1 MPDGFHLSVMVI
13 RAVARSEYRAVG
25 ELFELP
31 ADEHTARI
39 DSERRVMTEVSQKLS
54 TATDSEP
61 WPEVASV
68 PSGPVA
74 AASAVVADRLLRRA
88 VAHLPVRII
97 YADGT
102 VVGAGDA
109 SAPVLVIS
117 RPDRLARRM
126 GRDGLI
132 GFGESYMAGEWES
145 TDLVGLLAVIAPA
158 LRDLMPRELRW
169 LRPIIVASQAR
180 SSRPS
185 PEQERRNVA
194 AHYDDL
200 STDLFAEFLDETMT
214 YSGAVFDR
222 LPASWPDLAEAQRH
236 KIDQVLDAA
245 GVAPGTRLLEI
256 GPGWGELAI
265 RAAARGA
272 SVRAITP
279 SERQMWLARQRVVA
293 AGQSDRVHVE
303 LCDYR
308 DIDGCYDAVISLEMV
323 EAVGYRSWPDYFHA
337 LDRLVKPG
345 GTAVVQAITMPHSQ
359 MLASRNSQTW
369 TQRYIFPGG
378 LIPSVKALL
387 EITERRT
394 TLRPVDMISL
404 REHYAETLRLWRER
418 FMQRRKTLGHIGFDE
433 VFVRMW
439 ELYLADREAGF
450 RSGQL
455 NVYQWT
461 FVNKAA
467 P

>member
-1 MPDGFHLSVMVI
+1 
-13 RAVARSEYRAVG
+13 VG

-31 ADEHTARI
+31 AEEHAARI
-39 DSERRVMTEVSQKLS
+39 DSERRVMTEASQKLS

-68 PSGPVA
+68 PSGPLA
-74 AASAVVADRLLRRA
+74 AASAAVADRLLRRA
-88 VAHLPVRII
+88 VAGLPVRVV
-97 YADGT
+97 YPDGT
-102 VVGAGDA
+102 VIGAGDA
-109 SAPVLVIS
+109 SAPVLAII

-132 GFGESYMAGEWES
+132 GFGESYMAGEWQS
-145 TDLVGLLAVIAPA
+145 TDLVAALAVVAPA

-169 LRPIIVASQAR
+169 LRPIIVASQPR

-185 PEQERRNVA
+185 REQEQRNVA

-245 GVAPGTRLLEI
+245 GVGAGTRLLEI

-272 SVRAITP
+272 YVRAITP
-279 SERQMWLARQRVVA
+279 SERQVWLARQRVVA

-323 EAVGYRSWPDYFHA
+323 EAVGYRSWPDYFRA
-337 LDRLVKPG
+337 VERLVKPG
-345 GTAVVQAITMPHSQ
+345 GAAVLQAITMPHSQ

-378 LIPSVKALL
+378 LIPSVKAVL

-394 TLRPVDMISL
+394 TLRPIDMVSL

-433 VFVRMW
+433 IFVRMW

-461 FVNKAA
+461 FVNNAA

>member
-1 MPDGFHLSVMVI
+1 
-13 RAVARSEYRAVG
+13 
-25 ELFELP
+25 
-31 ADEHTARI
+31 
-39 DSERRVMTEVSQKLS
+39 MTEASQKLS

-68 PSGPVA
+68 PSGPLA
-74 AASAVVADRLLRRA
+74 AASAAVADRLLRRA
-88 VAHLPVRII
+88 VAGLPVRVV
-97 YADGT
+97 YPDGT
-102 VVGAGDA
+102 VIGAGDA
-109 SAPVLVIS
+109 SAPVLAII

-132 GFGESYMAGEWES
+132 GFGESYMAGEWQS
-145 TDLVGLLAVIAPA
+145 TDLVAALAVVAPA

-169 LRPIIVASQAR
+169 LRPIIVASQPR

-185 PEQERRNVA
+185 REQEQRNVA

-245 GVAPGTRLLEI
+245 GVGAGTRLLEI

-272 SVRAITP
+272 YVRAITP
-279 SERQMWLARQRVVA
+279 SERQVWLARQRVVA

-323 EAVGYRSWPDYFHA
+323 EAVGYRSWPDYFRA
-337 LDRLVKPG
+337 VERLVKPG
-345 GTAVVQAITMPHSQ
+345 GAAVLQAITMPHSQ

-378 LIPSVKALL
+378 LIPSVKAVL

-394 TLRPVDMISL
+394 TLRPIDMVSL

-433 VFVRMW
+433 IFVRMW

-461 FVNKAA
+461 FVNNAA